1 MSNLIQISWHRP
13 DHSLEAGPDLNYK
26 TDLVTQEDLLMGS
39 SENVALTEL
48 LTRCEM
54 RTLI

>member
-1 MSNLIQISWHRP
+1 MNGKVDWLAQRRN
-13 DHSLEAGPDLNYK
+13 SLEAAGWLLYNY
-26 TDLVTQEDLLMGS
+26 TNLVTQEDLLMGS